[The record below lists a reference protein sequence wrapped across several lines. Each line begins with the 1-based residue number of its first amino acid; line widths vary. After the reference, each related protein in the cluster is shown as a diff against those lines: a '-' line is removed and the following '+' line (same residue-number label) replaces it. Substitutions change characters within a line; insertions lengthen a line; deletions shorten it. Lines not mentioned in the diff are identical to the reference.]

1 MKYIVVYKHPR
12 NGAYRPADNG
22 KTYANHTTALRHLH
36 LCEMKKN
43 NLSYEVM
50 AIPYDFTKTFHY
62 IMSFLKMDEEEREYF
77 RKNL

>member
-1 MKYIVVYKHPR
+1 MRYIVVYKHPK

-22 KTYANHTTALRHLH
+22 KTYVNYTTALHHLYI
-36 LCEMKKN
+36 CEMKKN
-43 NLSYEVM
+43 NLFYEVM

-62 IMSFLKMDEEEREYF
+62 TMSFLKMDEEEREYF